1 MGVLPI
7 LSEFPALALDISG
20 NTVWKVSGAGKLHW
34 RCWDGDYVVFNPLS
48 GDTHL
53 LDIVAGGVLMNILAG
68 PSTTDALTRKAAA
81 FLEVDSGED
90 LSSYVKDIIVR
101 LDGLGLIEPVPGC

>member
-1 MGVLPI
+1 M
-7 LSEFPALALDISG
+7 SEFPALALDISG
-20 NTVWKVSGAGKLHW
+20 DTVWKVSGAGKLHW

-53 LDIVAGGVLMNILAG
+53 LDVVAGGVLMNILAG
-68 PSTTDALTRKAAA
+68 PSTTDALTRQAAA
-81 FLEVDSGED
+81 FLEVESGED
-90 LSSYVKDIIVR
+90 LLSYVKDIIVR